1 MDSRPVGGT
10 SRGGRA
16 PGGRPAGWR
25 VLIPGA
31 AQWSWRQPG
40 RAAVLFGSFATSA
53 LVGLFCWGTPLGAA
67 VLAFAFAAHVTSAA
81 DAIRQGAFP
90 GFGRM
95 VPTVS
100 ASVGLGLGC
109 YAPAL
114 ALASVLAWPGARL
127 GDGQETYLV
136 NRWAY
141 RDDDPR
147 AGHWA
152 WLAAPGGGEHGVA
165 QVLAGP
171 GQGVQWSD
179 GHLWVG
185 GQEVPWKPPRGA
197 QPPRYM
203 AFAVPDD
210 QVLIAAGPPRR
221 GAASSGMVLVPRRR
235 LAGRAWA
242 RLYPVWGR
250 RLLF

>member
-1 MDSRPVGGT
+1 MDSRPGGGS
-10 SRGGRA
+10 SRGARGIGA
-16 PGGRPAGWR
+16 RPAGLR

-31 AQWSWRQPG
+31 AQWYWRQRERG
-40 RAAVLFGSFATSA
+40 LVFFGSFAAA
-53 LVGLFCWGTPLGAA
+53 LVVGLFCWGTPTGAA
-67 VLAFAFAAHVTSAA
+67 ILAFAFGAHVAATA
-81 DAIRQGAFP
+81 DAIRQWAFP
-90 GFGRM
+90 GFGRL

-114 ALASVLAWPGARL
+114 AMASVLAWPGGRL
-127 GDGQETYLV
+127 GDPQEGYLV

-141 RDDDPR
+141 RDQDPR
-147 AGHWA
+147 SGHWVWVEA
-152 WLAAPGGGEHGVA
+152 TSGRGHGVA

-171 GQGVQWSD
+171 GEGVQWSD

-185 GQEVPWKPPRGA
+185 GQAVEWKPPRGA
-197 QPPRYM
+197 HPPRHL
-203 AFAVPDD
+203 AFTVPDD
-210 QVLIAAGPPRR
+210 QILIGVVSPTRGEISTGMALIPRQ
-221 GAASSGMVLVPRRR
+221 R

-242 RLYPVWGR
+242 RIYPVWGR